1 MIKIDLKRH
10 RKEIIGSVVVLLI
23 LLGGMSVFKYTSFNS
38 GFEIVDDLGGNIF
51 PSAILSVA
59 TTDAQVIVPSD
70 SNYLGNPKS
79 CIAVR
84 VKSKTAYS
92 RVRIEVAETPFFS
105 RSVSEFVL
113 NKPRTE
119 YTIYPDIIWNYEAL
133 KNEVQAE
140 PVSVA
145 ITVEMNGKDLGQ
157 RVRTFSVRSINE
169 CLLGYVSNGTKF
181 HDTSIFF
188 AAYVNEENPMI
199 DQLLREALNTRIVN
213 RFLGYQSKAKGAVD
227 KQVYALW
234 NILQKRKFRYSSVSN
249 TSLSSN
255 VVFSQRVRT
264 FDDAL
269 ESSQIN
275 CVDGSVLFAS
285 LLRAINIDPIL
296 VRTPGHMFVGY
307 YTDNSH
313 TDKNFLETT
322 MIGDVDLDDD
332 TLSTL
337 DYAIISIHP
346 PIFKPYHDKDLSSA
360 YIRAMDHPKVRFLGH
375 IDDARFPVDFE
386 YLLEIAKEK
395 HVYPEINNGSL
406 MPDAYRING
415 QENCRRILSICKKLD
430 LPVLLSSDSHGKK
443 NIGNMQY
450 IFPLLEELDF
460 PAHLVLNSDLSVLS
474 EIIQ

>member
-70 SNYLGNPKS
+70 STSLGNPKS

-84 VKSKTAYS
+84 LKSKTAYS

-169 CLLGYVSNGTKF
+169 CLLGYVANGTKF

-269 ESSQIN
+269 ESLELK
-275 CVDGSVLFAS
+275 DGYL
-285 LLRAINIDPIL
+285 
-296 VRTPGHMFVGY
+296 T
-307 YTDNSH
+307 
-313 TDKNFLETT
+313 
-322 MIGDVDLDDD
+322 
-332 TLSTL
+332 
-337 DYAIISIHP
+337 ISAA
-346 PIFKPYHDKDLSSA
+346 KGLDKDEKDKEGK
-360 YIRAMDHPKVRFLGH
+360 YIRRERYAGNMSRSFYVGKD
-375 IDDARFPVDFE
+375 IT
-386 YLLEIAKEK
+386 EK
-395 HVYPEINNGSL
+395 DI
-406 MPDAYRING
+406 
-415 QENCRRILSICKKLD
+415 
-430 LPVLLSSDSHGKK
+430 HGKYENGILMLDIPK
-443 NIGNMQY
+443 KA
-450 IFPLLEELDF
+450 PEKKVEEKKF
-460 PAHLVLNSDLSVLS
+460 VTI
-474 EIIQ
+474 EG